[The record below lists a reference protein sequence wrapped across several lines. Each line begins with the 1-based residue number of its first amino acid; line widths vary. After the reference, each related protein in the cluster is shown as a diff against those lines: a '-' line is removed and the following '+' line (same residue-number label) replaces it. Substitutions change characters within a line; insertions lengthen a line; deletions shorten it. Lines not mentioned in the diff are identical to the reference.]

1 MTIKNEK
8 FCVHCFAKCF
18 AIVVQVFFSLFPSRP
33 FFGQT
38 AKSLLANVL
47 RLVIKEACDQD
58 LAHSLDTLENISVKI
73 VPQVVIHD
81 VCVI

>member
-18 AIVVQVFFSLFPSRP
+18 AIVVLVFFLFFLLGT

-81 VCVI
+81 ACGI